1 MVTEAR
7 QKVKEY
13 LQLNHMICEG
23 EHVCVAVSGGA
34 DSMCLLFLM
43 KELSEETGF
52 TVSAVH
58 VEHGIRGEASLSDM
72 EYVREQCVILNIPL
86 DICRTDAV
94 TIAART
100 GATLEEAARN
110 ERYRIFDEIQGDK
123 IALAHHM
130 NDQAET
136 VLFNLIRGTGIRG
149 LRGITPVRGRY
160 IRPLLCLNRQEIEA
174 YCHANGIC
182 YRHDA
187 TNNDTGLSRNRI
199 RLNVI
204 PELEIINDSAVEHIC
219 DSAAQLS
226 EAETLLEA
234 LTDEAA
240 DDCTEYDRDMAV
252 IDINKLEGLHP
263 ALASRVIKKA
273 LVYVSG
279 RAKDIGRKH
288 INAALLVARGQSGRQ
303 AALIYGIKVRK
314 EFRKLLIAGSG
325 YYERTDTVPVDMPRL
340 GFDILNRRKVS
351 DEDILNCNGYTKY
364 IDYAKIKDT
373 ANLAIRHRQPG
384 DRISIRGGSK
394 KLKDLL
400 IEEQLP
406 IEKRDRIFVIAL
418 GSDIVWV
425 PELGRLGERYKV
437 TEETDKILRMEI
449 IHG

>member
-1 MVTEAR
+1 MVNETK

-13 LQLNHMICEG
+13 LRLDHMICEG

-43 KELSEETGF
+43 KELSGETGF

-72 EYVREQCVILNIPL
+72 EYVKEQCDILDIPL
-86 DICRTDAV
+86 DIYRTDAV
-94 TIAART
+94 SIAAGT
-100 GATLEEAARN
+100 GTTLEEAARN
-110 ERYRIFDEIQGDK
+110 ERYRIFDAIKADK

-149 LRGITPVRGRY
+149 LRGIMPVRDRY
-160 IRPLLCLNRQEIEA
+160 IRPLLCLDRQEIEIF
-174 YCHANGIC
+174 CRTNGIC

-187 TNNDTGLSRNRI
+187 TNDDTGLSRNRI
-199 RLNVI
+199 RHNVI
-204 PELEIINDSAVEHIC
+204 PELEAINDSAIEHIC
-219 DSAAQLS
+219 DSAAELS

-240 DDCTEYDRDMAV
+240 EDCTDYDRDMAV
-252 IDINKLEGLHP
+252 IDIDKLERLHP

-273 LVYVSG
+273 LVCVSG

-288 INAALLVARGQSGRQ
+288 INAALSVARGQSGRQ

-314 EFRKLLIAGSG
+314 EFRRLLIAGSG
-325 YYERTDTVPVDMPRL
+325 RYERSDTAVGDMPRL
-340 GFDILNRRKVS
+340 SFDILERERVS

-364 IDYAKIKDT
+364 VDYAKIKDT
-373 ANLAIRHRQPG
+373 ANLAVRHRQPG

-406 IEKRDRIFVIAL
+406 IEKRDSIFIIAL
-418 GSDIVWV
+418 DSDIVWI
-425 PELGRLGERYKV
+425 PDLGRLGERYKV
-437 TEETDKILRMEI
+437 TDETNNILRMEI
-449 IHG
+449 KYG

>member
-1 MVTEAR
+1 MVTETK

-52 TVSAVH
+52 LLSAVH

-72 EYVREQCVILNIPL
+72 EYVKEQCAMLDIPL
-86 DICRTDAV
+86 DIYRTDAV
-94 TIAART
+94 KVAAGT
-100 GATLEEAARN
+100 GTTLEEAARN
-110 ERYRIFDEIQGDK
+110 ERYRIFDEIKADK

-149 LRGITPVRGRY
+149 LRGIAPLRDRY
-160 IRPLLCLNRQEIEA
+160 IRPLLCLNRQEIET
-174 YCHANGIC
+174 YCRANRVSFC
-182 YRHDA
+182 HDA
-187 TNNDTGLSRNRI
+187 TNDDISLSRNRI
-199 RLNVI
+199 RHNVI
-204 PELEIINDSAVEHIC
+204 PELEVINDSAIEHIC
-219 DSAAQLS
+219 DSAAELT
-226 EAETLLEA
+226 EAEALLEA

-240 DDCTEYDRDMAV
+240 EGCTVYDGNMAV
-252 IDINKLEGLHP
+252 IDIDRLMNLNP

-273 LVYVSG
+273 LVSVSG

-288 INAALLVARGQSGRQ
+288 INAALSVARGQSGRQ

-314 EFRKLLIAGSG
+314 EFRRLLIAGSG
-325 YYERTDTVPVDMPRL
+325 QYERTDALPEEMPRL
-340 GFDILNRRKVS
+340 SFDILARQSVS

-384 DRISIRGGSK
+384 DRISIRDGSK

-400 IEEQLP
+400 IEERFP
-406 IEKRDRIFVIAL
+406 IEKRDRIYVIAL
-418 GSDIVWV
+418 GPDIVWI

-437 TEETDKILRMEI
+437 TEETVNILRMEI
-449 IHG
+449 NNG